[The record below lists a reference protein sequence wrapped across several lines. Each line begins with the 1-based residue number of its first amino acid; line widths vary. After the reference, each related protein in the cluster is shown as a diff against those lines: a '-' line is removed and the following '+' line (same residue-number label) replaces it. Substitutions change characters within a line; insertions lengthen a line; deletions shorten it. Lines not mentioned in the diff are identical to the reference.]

1 MPPLRAFGSIF
12 KRFWGRVSRGAFEG
26 PPPSRRTTHPRVPLT
41 HQSHLRSEIISDQD
55 SRLLAA
61 RISERVV
68 GFPGGMLFLLFAM
81 HSLVAGPEV
90 DE

>member
-1 MPPLRAFGSIF
+1 MCTGVAVVG
-12 KRFWGRVSRGAFEG
+12 G
-26 PPPSRRTTHPRVPLT
+26 
-41 HQSHLRSEIISDQD
+41 
-55 SRLLAA
+55 RLLAA

-68 GFPGGMLFLLFAM
+68 AFSGGVLFLLFAM